1 MKVNK
6 NILIVL
12 GAVLLLSVL
21 ISGFVLMQPSSKDIL
36 VETINTMET
45 IEDAH
50 AVVEIS
56 VDSPEKSGNATVEIW
71 GVHGEDGPGAFRL
84 EVIKTSEDKAA
95 GAVLVSDGETLWAYS
110 PSENKVLVGTLEEA
124 KEMMAE
130 QEFEGREFD
139 RGDFDKSD
147 FEHPENAEEA
157 VGKLLEYVDADKLG
171 SQDLAGVSAY
181 YLKLIPIPEQMPVEF
196 AAVGGLINLWIDKDR
211 YLPLAVEYSGGS
223 LGEFKATALELEVN
237 TGIDEAL
244 FSFEV
249 PEGAEVMGFEDL
261 KPQSISL
268 EDASGAA
275 GFDVL
280 TPAEVPPGAT
290 LVEILE
296 VRGAIVQRYALPDG
310 GSFTIAQG
318 ASDQAPKPAAESQDV
333 EVRSL
338 SGTLFASEEGDQVLL
353 TWVEDDLYFYIA
365 GDLSADQAL
374 SIAESLE

>member
-56 VDSPEKSGNATVEIW
+56 VDSPEKSGNATAEIW

-110 PSENKVLVGTLEEA
+110 PSENKVLVGTVEEA

-130 QEFEGREFD
+130 KEFEGREFD
-139 RGDFDKSD
+139 KGD

-157 VGKLLEYVDADKLG
+157 VEKLLEYVDADKLG

-196 AAVGGLINLWIDKDR
+196 TAVGGLVNLWIDKDR

-237 TGIDEAL
+237 TGIDQAL

-249 PEGAEVMGFEDL
+249 PEGAEIMGFDDL

-268 EDASGAA
+268 EDAAGAA

-280 TPAEVPPGAT
+280 TPAEVPTGAT
-290 LVEILE
+290 LVDILE
-296 VRGAIVQRYALPDG
+296 VHGAIIQRYTLPDG

-318 ASDQAPKPAAESQDV
+318 ASDQAPTPAAESQDV
-333 EVRSL
+333 EVRGL
-338 SGTLFASEEGDQVLL
+338 SGTLFASEGGDQVLL

-365 GDLSADQAL
+365 GDLSADQAI